1 MLGSRQVQN
10 LRVDQNVCLF
20 SDCEPDHIKKIKDR
34 HWKQPTIFEY
44 YILGHV
50 AFIGMLSVHTLD

>member
-1 MLGSRQVQN
+1 MSVYSQIVNQTTL
-10 LRVDQNVCLF
+10 
-20 SDCEPDHIKKIKDR
+20 KIKDR

-50 AFIGMLSVHTLD
+50 AFIWVC